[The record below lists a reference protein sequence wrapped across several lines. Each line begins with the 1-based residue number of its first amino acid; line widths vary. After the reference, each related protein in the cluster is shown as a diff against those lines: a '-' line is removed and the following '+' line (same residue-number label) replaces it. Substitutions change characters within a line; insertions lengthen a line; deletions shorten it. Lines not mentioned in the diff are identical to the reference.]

1 MPINLSNLF
10 NSQSKNTVLGDFQD
24 LEHLDGL
31 SLSAASAKLYE
42 NKERDDVALFY
53 FRHGANHA
61 SVFTRSKIVSENIK
75 WNTKLKNK
83 KIMALLVNTRNAN
96 AFTGKQGYQ
105 GMKDLAEEI
114 SKKLNEKQKDDEEN
128 PQLIKH
134 NQILFGCTGTIGEP
148 FPINKIKS
156 SINELINSP
165 LLIFIFLPTKSK
177 AWIPFVPS

>member
-83 KIMALLVNTRNAN
+83 KTGEIPVNKMIPKNIVG
-96 AFTGKQGYQ
+96 F
-105 GMKDLAEEI
+105 
-114 SKKLNEKQKDDEEN
+114 
-128 PQLIKH
+128 
-134 NQILFGCTGTIGEP
+134 
-148 FPINKIKS
+148 
-156 SINELINSP
+156 
-165 LLIFIFLPTKSK
+165 KSK
-177 AWIPFVPS
+177 DPFYNQFFGYEE

>member
-31 SLSAASAKLYE
+31 SLSAANAKLYE

-96 AFTGKQGYQ
+96 AFTVKQGYQ
-105 GMKDLAEEI
+105 GIKDLAE
-114 SKKLNEKQKDDEEN
+114 
-128 PQLIKH
+128 
-134 NQILFGCTGTIGEP
+134 
-148 FPINKIKS
+148 
-156 SINELINSP
+156 
-165 LLIFIFLPTKSK
+165 
-177 AWIPFVPS
+177 

>member
-75 WNTKLKNK
+75 WNINQRPK
-83 KIMALLVNTRNAN
+83 KIFSLIVNTRNAN
-96 AFTGKQGYQ
+96 AFTGKQGYESL
-105 GMKDLAEEI
+105 KKIADLTAKELNKKQEE
-114 SKKLNEKQKDDEEN
+114 DEEN
-128 PQLIKH
+128 PK
-134 NQILFGCTGTIGEP
+134 
-148 FPINKIKS
+148 KIS
-156 SINELINSP
+156 SKNISTTT
-165 LLIFIFLPTKSK
+165 FFSG
-177 AWIPFVPS
+177 